1 MRGSLVFFHLKSK
14 PLKWKTLADI
24 KNKYIGLVLGYSYGK
39 TFDDAVKNGEL
50 KVEYV
55 AHDILNFK
63 KLLAGRIDAYP
74 SEIDVGYNFIH
85 EHFTAEEAELF
96 THHPQPLT
104 SSPYVLLL
112 SKAVHSNKQRIE
124 RFNKGLKRLIDSGKV
139 DQYVAESR
147 QGDYR
152 FPAPTVPE

>member
-39 TFDDAVKNGEL
+39 AFDDAVKNGEL

-104 SSPYVLLL
+104 GSPYFLLL
-112 SKAVHSNKQRIE
+112 SKAVHSNKEDRT
-124 RFNKGLKRLIDSGKV
+124 L
-139 DQYVAESR
+139 
-147 QGDYR
+147 
-152 FPAPTVPE
+152 